1 MPKYISSSRWEHTLK
16 SGRALRAA
24 IRSEDARKI
33 LEALQ
38 KAYAELYTIC
48 PDCYDETD
56 MEEIRSDIDSVFDD
70 IENYSEY
77 DMTYD
82 DVVDNVDWLLDRFY
96 NDCDDLN
103 VWVEI

>member
-16 SGRALRAA
+16 SGRTLRDA
-24 IRSEDARKI
+24 IHSGDARKI

-48 PDCYDETD
+48 PDCYDEND

-82 DVVDNVDWLLDRFY
+82 DVVDSVDWLLDRFY
-96 NDCDDLN
+96 SDCDDLN

>member
-1 MPKYISSSRWEHTLK
+1 MIRYIKGGHWEYTLK
-16 SGRALRAA
+16 SGKALRDA
-24 IRSEDARKI
+24 IYSEDAYKI
-33 LEALQ
+33 LEILQ
-38 KAYAELYTIC
+38 KAYSELFALF
-48 PDCYDETD
+48 PDCYDEYE

-82 DVVDNVDWLLDRFY
+82 DVVDNIDWLLNRFY
-96 NDCDDLN
+96 DDCDDLN